1 MITSIIQNVSHM
13 IVAAAAIYAVAG
25 RTNIPINPEK
35 KRKRFTEAE
44 EEAGIYDDE
53 KQAFIILLKLPR
65 SPQCLYNVARLKP
78 SYRG

>member
-35 KRKRFTEAE
+35 KQTRNLISPEKKRK
-44 EEAGIYDDE
+44 
-53 KQAFIILLKLPR
+53 
-65 SPQCLYNVARLKP
+65 
-78 SYRG
+78 